1 MVRIMKTLSTFVSLI
16 ILTAVML
23 GSAADAQTLQSRF
36 QPDRVYNVSITKTLS
51 GNDGTQDVPP
61 STSTQRIRIETGARS
76 GTVIPVTME
85 VYSTVQQSRG
95 NKEVLQWE
103 FAFDA
108 HDDGSLSDVRIV
120 SAAEPFPDELAHA
133 MLSRQLAPV
142 LFETV
147 YALKQRNQDRVIIG
161 RQSPRDGAE
170 SFIDIEYSIDRT
182 LSEAEQGADREP
194 MATEDS
200 GTALFNTD
208 EQFFTERVLN
218 EINRIYVAP
227 DENGEEKNVVMR
239 KDVVIA
245 VRIE

>member
-1 MVRIMKTLSTFVSLI
+1 MKTLTMFVSLF
-16 ILTAVML
+16 ILTALML

-36 QPDRVYNVSITKTLS
+36 LPNREYNVSITKTLS

-76 GTVIPVTME
+76 GNVIPVTME

-95 NKEVLQWE
+95 NEEALQWE

-120 SAAEPFPDELAHA
+120 SAAEAFPDELAHA

-142 LFETV
+142 LFETL
-147 YALKQRNQDRVIIG
+147 YTLTQRNQDRVIIG

-170 SFIDIEYSIDRT
+170 SFVDIEYIVDKS

-208 EQFFTERVLN
+208 DQFFTERVLN
-218 EINRIYVAP
+218 EVNRIYVAA
-227 DENGEEKNVVMR
+227 DEAGEAKNVVMR
-239 KDVVIA
+239 KDVVIK
-245 VRIE
+245 VDIGER